1 MATAAMD
8 MHDQSLPA
16 IGALWVGER
25 LRWLDRLSLASF
37 VHHGHEVALFHLD
50 GFEEPPIEGVEFIHA
65 REVFNYDPKFLA
77 AVKPSVF
84 SDMFALHLIGSSDF
98 ICVDTDVL
106 ALRPFRP
113 KDGYLIGREHGGWVN
128 VAVMR
133 LPEDSGALQEMI
145 AVVTDPTTVPEW
157 LPEEVQDKVR
167 RVQPKNRLMEACK
180 RIRNTLGPRML
191 THMLKKHG
199 EKHHALPVAA
209 LNPLPWSMADA
220 YFNPHGGVDG
230 WLTDETQAVHLYSSR
245 IRALH
250 LRVAPYP
257 NSFMAKFA
265 ADIGFSFE
273 GLSQQTEG
281 F

>member
-1 MATAAMD
+1 MSQVALHTD
-8 MHDQSLPA
+8 DQTLAP

-37 VHHGHEVALFHLD
+37 VHQGHAVALFHLD
-50 GFEEPPIEGVEFIHA
+50 GFAEPPIEGVEFIHA
-65 REVFNYDPKFLA
+65 REVFDYDRIFLA
-77 AVKPSVF
+77 SVKPSVF
-84 SDMFALHLIGSSDF
+84 SDMFALHLISKSDF

-113 KDGYLIGREHGGWVN
+113 KDGYLVGREHGGWVN

-133 LPEDSGALQEMI
+133 LPEDSAALHDMMDC
-145 AVVTDPTTVPEW
+145 VTDPTTVPEW
-157 LPEEVQDKVR
+157 LPEDVQAKVM

-191 THMLKKHG
+191 THMLKKHN

-220 YFNPHGGVDG
+220 YFNPHGGVEG

-265 ADIGFSFE
+265 ADIGFSF
-273 GLSQQTEG
+273 GDLPQQTEG